1 MMVAETWVL
10 LLAFEEGFRVQGLA
24 SLGHARVG
32 FHAIR
37 KPDAR
42 YLCHEGVLRRLGCRV
57 HAMSFPIALRRF
69 YKGSLMFL
77 RVFHSVKGFRLHE
90 TLMYR
95 RLTSLQPFP

>member
-77 RVFHSVKGFRLHE
+77 RVFIQSRVSGIRFGVPAKSPRFQL
-90 TLMYR
+90 LA
-95 RLTSLQPFP
+95 